1 MLCVSRT
8 ATPSAA
14 TKLISPRDFVDL
26 VLVKKCEDGMLS
38 SNAVHVEHLL
48 CPLKPGYV
56 RGFNHPCGCFCE
68 PLPGEPNKT
77 KLVTFFQT
85 DLSGYLRRV
94 WWTPSSPAA
103 WPVST
108 PTWRKQ

>member
-1 MLCVSRT
+1 M
-8 ATPSAA
+8 
-14 TKLISPRDFVDL
+14 DL
-26 VLVKKCEDGMLS
+26 VLVKKYENGTLS
-38 SNAVHVEHLL
+38 SNAVNVEHLL

-85 DLSGYLRRV
+85 DLSGYLPQSVVDSFFPRSVAGFYTNLEKAVKRLYD
-94 WWTPSSPAA
+94 
-103 WPVST
+103 
-108 PTWRKQ
+108 